1 MIKLLLGVRSGG
13 ALFPVL
19 PSCFLVVSGYR
30 INIALLFFSQKGL
43 EEKGGVISGSVAT
56 LGSSPVSV
64 SKMPCSELGASFL
77 SGPPGCKSEQH
88 RGRNWPHG
96 QRTGPVSWVGGSLRA
111 AGLCEESA
119 LSQCCPSAAWCLFL
133 SRSHRCL
140 PRSSP
145 VLSGGTTLSP
155 QGRFSDGTLKKDHF
169 GAQKNAW

>member
-19 PSCFLVVSGYR
+19 PRCFLVVSGYR

-43 EEKGGVISGSVAT
+43 EEKGGVISGSVAA

-77 SGPPGCKSEQH
+77 SGPPGCKPEQH

-96 QRTGPVSWVGGSLRA
+96 QRTGPVIWVGGSLRA

-119 LSQCCPSAAWCLFL
+119 LSQCCLVPLPL
-133 SRSHRCL
+133 SL
-140 PRSSP
+140 PP
-145 VLSGGTTLSP
+145 MPP
-155 QGRFSDGTLKKDHF
+155 QVI
-169 GAQKNAW
+169 AQFCQEAPP